1 MRTPRR
7 DGAALHGSGGAASDS
22 MPITKRK
29 KAGIFSEVLL
39 TVFPHIIHNCD
50 IGTGSMVSDHR

>member
-39 TVFPHIIHNCD
+39 TVFPIIIHNSV
-50 IGTGSMVSDHR
+50 SMRG